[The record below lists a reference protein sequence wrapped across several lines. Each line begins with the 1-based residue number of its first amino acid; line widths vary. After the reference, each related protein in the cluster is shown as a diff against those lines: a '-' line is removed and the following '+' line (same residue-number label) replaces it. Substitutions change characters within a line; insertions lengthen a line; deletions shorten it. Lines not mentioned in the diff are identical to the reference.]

1 MLISGHVD
9 AVLYLLDNEAD
20 VRLVDVNDMNAL
32 ELATLGNKQ
41 DVAEAIIKYVFLISV
56 ITFLIYD
63 GHLFLNLIYCKIV
76 EIKTSYF
83 SPPVMRLME
92 SKRGPKPLQTPNT
105 MGTRQ

>member
-63 GHLFLNLIYCKIV
+63 GHLFLNLKFIA
-76 EIKTSYF
+76 
-83 SPPVMRLME
+83 RLLRL
-92 SKRGPKPLQTPNT
+92 KHHIFLLQSCD
-105 MGTRQ
+105 